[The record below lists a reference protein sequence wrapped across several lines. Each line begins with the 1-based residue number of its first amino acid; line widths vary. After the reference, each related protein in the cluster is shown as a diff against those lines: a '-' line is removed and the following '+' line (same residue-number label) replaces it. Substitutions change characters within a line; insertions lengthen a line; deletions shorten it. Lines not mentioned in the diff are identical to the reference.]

1 MFKHIISYVRGAR
14 VFALAVLSVFLFCSY
29 AYAQNPVQISVPY
42 SMGFEL
48 GDSAKLSQWRLN
60 DGADLSICKERWVI
74 GTAVKTEGKR
84 SLYISYDEGATCTF
98 DTVWNTSYA
107 YFDFTIPSG
116 QYELSFDWRCL
127 GGDETYMCAAV
138 GIAKQMTSMDCNY
151 ERAEFPDYIQS
162 FAESGY
168 RVMRGC
174 SRWQHVSVPFA
185 SNGTRVY
192 RLYFAWRNKNRDSK
206 LPNPVSAC
214 VDNIQITT
222 RNCAKPANLEAEVV
236 GDSVVVTWT
245 GTSAQYCIEY
255 RRYGREKWS
264 VQTGIRDE
272 RFVIEGLDEG
282 AYDIRVRGVC
292 NDVDTSAYTYRT
304 SFGVYYPDRH
314 CINYVDLHGEDVVA
328 TYGTFS
334 NPYANIGVYDTAFT
348 DDPKYWRHTIN
359 WDPDE
364 YDPRTGGRLK
374 IVPEEEVASVRLG
387 NWNVGA
393 EGESL
398 SFFYTVDGENAS
410 ILLLKY
416 AVVLEDPNHGPAD
429 QPHFNLEILDEWG
442 NLIDYTCGT
451 ADFYADSQRPGW
463 NTFGSVTWK
472 DWTTIGL
479 NLDAYDGERL
489 EVRLTTRDCN
499 WSGHFGYAYFTMG
512 CAAAKIV
519 STSCGNDAQMSI
531 AAPSGFAYEW
541 FDKYDNPVPDSIKSE
556 DGRTLL
562 IDPSDTTTYRC
573 HLTYIEEETCGFDL
587 YSSARPRFPIAE
599 FEWQYEPANCQNRVK
614 FINKSHIMTKFNNV
628 TEHHYDQPCDE
639 YEWDFGNGQVGSEK
653 NPVVIFP
660 NKGGFFNVVLYAS
673 IAEGRCVKD
682 TSLIIFLPSIGDK
695 ELRIDTTICEGG
707 YIVFGP
713 QYAGEEREYVNVWKT
728 SAGCDSTV
736 YLNLHL
742 SPQST
747 EQLPDTTICAEIPLT
762 IDGQTYKSHE
772 SGKFYRFYTNQ
783 YGCDSTL
790 WMNVT
795 VLDPILPEITVRE
808 MSDSPNSGAIFIG
821 GAGFDYYTVDGGEP
835 QTADSITGLNGG
847 FYVLEFFNDFGCS
860 VVREAAVS
868 VCMPGWVYQRWGDV
882 LSLKN
887 AEALDTDSATHIFT
901 DFQWYKNNEAIAG
914 ANLSYLYVAEGL
926 DPADSYYLEMTRVSN
941 GEKLTTCP
949 FRPTAVEDQKVVYVY
964 PSPVQVGGTLTVKVS
979 EAASL
984 TIVNMFGD
992 IALTQAL
999 SEGTNSI
1006 AMEVPAGIYV
1016 VQVQI
1021 GSETR
1026 VCRIS
1031 VIE

>member
-1 MFKHIISYVRGAR
+1 MRGAR

-519 STSCGNDAQMSI
+519 STSCGDDAQMSI

-587 YSSARPRFPIAE
+587 YSSTRPRFPIAE

-795 VLDPILPEITVRE
+795 VLDSILPEITVRE

-941 GEKLTTCP
+941 GEKVTTCP

-1006 AMEVPAGIYV
+1006 TMEVPAGIYV

>member
-48 GDSAKLSQWRLN
+48 EDSAKLSQWRLN

-214 VDNIQITT
+214 IDNIQITT

-519 STSCGNDAQMSI
+519 STSCGDDAQMSI

-541 FDKYDNPVPDSIKSE
+541 FDKYDNPVPYSIKSE

-808 MSDSPNSGAIFIG
+808 MSDNPNSGAIFIG

>member
-1 MFKHIISYVRGAR
+1 MFEHIISYVRGAR

-48 GDSAKLSQWRLN
+48 EDSAKLSQWRLN

-519 STSCGNDAQMSI
+519 STSCGDDAQMSI

-795 VLDPILPEITVRE
+795 VLDSILPEITVRE

-941 GEKLTTCP
+941 GEKVTTCP

>member
-14 VFALAVLSVFLFCSY
+14 VFALAVLSVFLFCSH

-48 GDSAKLSQWRLN
+48 EDSAKLSQWRLN

-519 STSCGNDAQMSI
+519 STSCGDDAQMSI

-587 YSSARPRFPIAE
+587 YSSTRPRFPIAE

>member
-48 GDSAKLSQWRLN
+48 EDSAKLSQWRLN

-519 STSCGNDAQMSI
+519 STSCGDDAQMSI

-795 VLDPILPEITVRE
+795 VLDSILPEITVRE

-941 GEKLTTCP
+941 GEKVTTCP
-949 FRPTAVEDQKVVYVY
+949 FLPTAVEDQKVVYVY

-1006 AMEVPAGIYV
+1006 TMEVPAGIYV

>member
-14 VFALAVLSVFLFCSY
+14 VFALAVLSVSLFCPY

-48 GDSAKLSQWRLN
+48 EDSAKLSQWRLN

-795 VLDPILPEITVRE
+795 VLDSILPEITVRE

-941 GEKLTTCP
+941 GEKVTTCP

-1006 AMEVPAGIYV
+1006 TMEVPAGIYV

>member
-1 MFKHIISYVRGAR
+1 
-14 VFALAVLSVFLFCSY
+14 
-29 AYAQNPVQISVPY
+29 
-42 SMGFEL
+42 
-48 GDSAKLSQWRLN
+48 
-60 DGADLSICKERWVI
+60 
-74 GTAVKTEGKR
+74 
-84 SLYISYDEGATCTF
+84 
-98 DTVWNTSYA
+98 
-107 YFDFTIPSG
+107 
-116 QYELSFDWRCL
+116 
-127 GGDETYMCAAV
+127 
-138 GIAKQMTSMDCNY
+138 
-151 ERAEFPDYIQS
+151 
-162 FAESGY
+162 
-168 RVMRGC
+168 
-174 SRWQHVSVPFA
+174 
-185 SNGTRVY
+185 
-192 RLYFAWRNKNRDSK
+192 
-206 LPNPVSAC
+206 
-214 VDNIQITT
+214 
-222 RNCAKPANLEAEVV
+222 
-236 GDSVVVTWT
+236 
-245 GTSAQYCIEY
+245 
-255 RRYGREKWS
+255 
-264 VQTGIRDE
+264 
-272 RFVIEGLDEG
+272 
-282 AYDIRVRGVC
+282 
-292 NDVDTSAYTYRT
+292 
-304 SFGVYYPDRH
+304 
-314 CINYVDLHGEDVVA
+314 
-328 TYGTFS
+328 
-334 NPYANIGVYDTAFT
+334 
-348 DDPKYWRHTIN
+348 
-359 WDPDE
+359 
-364 YDPRTGGRLK
+364 
-374 IVPEEEVASVRLG
+374 
-387 NWNVGA
+387 
-393 EGESL
+393 
-398 SFFYTVDGENAS
+398 
-410 ILLLKY
+410 
-416 AVVLEDPNHGPAD
+416 
-429 QPHFNLEILDEWG
+429 
-442 NLIDYTCGT
+442 
-451 ADFYADSQRPGW
+451 
-463 NTFGSVTWK
+463 
-472 DWTTIGL
+472 
-479 NLDAYDGERL
+479 
-489 EVRLTTRDCN
+489 
-499 WSGHFGYAYFTMG
+499 
-512 CAAAKIV
+512 
-519 STSCGNDAQMSI
+519 
-531 AAPSGFAYEW
+531 
-541 FDKYDNPVPDSIKSE
+541 
-556 DGRTLL
+556 
-562 IDPSDTTTYRC
+562 
-573 HLTYIEEETCGFDL
+573 
-587 YSSARPRFPIAE
+587 
-599 FEWQYEPANCQNRVK
+599 
-614 FINKSHIMTKFNNV
+614 MTKFNNV

-795 VLDPILPEITVRE
+795 VLDSILPEITVRE

-941 GEKLTTCP
+941 GEKVTTCP

-1006 AMEVPAGIYV
+1006 TMEVPAGIYV

>member
-48 GDSAKLSQWRLN
+48 EDSAKLSQWRLN

-206 LPNPVSAC
+206 LLNPVSAC

-222 RNCAKPANLEAEVV
+222 RNCAKPADLEAEVV

-519 STSCGNDAQMSI
+519 STSCGDDAQMSI

-808 MSDSPNSGAIFIG
+808 MSDNPNSGAIFIG

-941 GEKLTTCP
+941 GEKVTTCP

>member
-48 GDSAKLSQWRLN
+48 EDSAKLSQWRLN

-795 VLDPILPEITVRE
+795 VLDSILPEITVRE

-1006 AMEVPAGIYV
+1006 TMEVPAGIYV

>member
-48 GDSAKLSQWRLN
+48 EDSAKLSQWRLN

-519 STSCGNDAQMSI
+519 STSCGDDAQMSI

-587 YSSARPRFPIAE
+587 YSSTRPRFPIAE

-795 VLDPILPEITVRE
+795 VLDSILPEITVRE

>member
-1 MFKHIISYVRGAR
+1 MFKHIILYVRGAR

-48 GDSAKLSQWRLN
+48 EDSAKLSQWRLN

-214 VDNIQITT
+214 IDNIQITT

-519 STSCGNDAQMSI
+519 STSCGDDAQMSI

-1006 AMEVPAGIYV
+1006 TMEVPAGIYV

>member
-1 MFKHIISYVRGAR
+1 MFKHIILYVRGAR

-48 GDSAKLSQWRLN
+48 EESAKLSQWRLN

-519 STSCGNDAQMSI
+519 STSCGDDAQMSI

>member
-1 MFKHIISYVRGAR
+1 
-14 VFALAVLSVFLFCSY
+14 
-29 AYAQNPVQISVPY
+29 
-42 SMGFEL
+42 
-48 GDSAKLSQWRLN
+48 
-60 DGADLSICKERWVI
+60 
-74 GTAVKTEGKR
+74 
-84 SLYISYDEGATCTF
+84 
-98 DTVWNTSYA
+98 
-107 YFDFTIPSG
+107 
-116 QYELSFDWRCL
+116 
-127 GGDETYMCAAV
+127 
-138 GIAKQMTSMDCNY
+138 
-151 ERAEFPDYIQS
+151 
-162 FAESGY
+162 
-168 RVMRGC
+168 
-174 SRWQHVSVPFA
+174 
-185 SNGTRVY
+185 
-192 RLYFAWRNKNRDSK
+192 
-206 LPNPVSAC
+206 
-214 VDNIQITT
+214 
-222 RNCAKPANLEAEVV
+222 
-236 GDSVVVTWT
+236 
-245 GTSAQYCIEY
+245 
-255 RRYGREKWS
+255 
-264 VQTGIRDE
+264 
-272 RFVIEGLDEG
+272 
-282 AYDIRVRGVC
+282 
-292 NDVDTSAYTYRT
+292 
-304 SFGVYYPDRH
+304 
-314 CINYVDLHGEDVVA
+314 
-328 TYGTFS
+328 
-334 NPYANIGVYDTAFT
+334 
-348 DDPKYWRHTIN
+348 
-359 WDPDE
+359 
-364 YDPRTGGRLK
+364 
-374 IVPEEEVASVRLG
+374 
-387 NWNVGA
+387 
-393 EGESL
+393 
-398 SFFYTVDGENAS
+398 
-410 ILLLKY
+410 
-416 AVVLEDPNHGPAD
+416 
-429 QPHFNLEILDEWG
+429 
-442 NLIDYTCGT
+442 
-451 ADFYADSQRPGW
+451 
-463 NTFGSVTWK
+463 
-472 DWTTIGL
+472 
-479 NLDAYDGERL
+479 
-489 EVRLTTRDCN
+489 
-499 WSGHFGYAYFTMG
+499 
-512 CAAAKIV
+512 
-519 STSCGNDAQMSI
+519 MSI

-941 GEKLTTCP
+941 GEKVTTCP

>member
-1 MFKHIISYVRGAR
+1 MFKHITSYVRGAR

-48 GDSAKLSQWRLN
+48 EDSAKLSQWRLN

-519 STSCGNDAQMSI
+519 STSCGDDAQMSI

-795 VLDPILPEITVRE
+795 VLDSILPEITVRE

-1006 AMEVPAGIYV
+1006 TMEVPAGIYV

>member
-1 MFKHIISYVRGAR
+1 MRGAR
-14 VFALAVLSVFLFCSY
+14 VFALAVLSVFLFYSY

-519 STSCGNDAQMSI
+519 STSCGDDAQMSI

-587 YSSARPRFPIAE
+587 YSSTRPRFPIAE

-795 VLDPILPEITVRE
+795 VLDSILPEITVRE

-926 DPADSYYLEMTRVSN
+926 DPADSYHLEMTRVSN

>member
-206 LPNPVSAC
+206 LPIPVSAC

-519 STSCGNDAQMSI
+519 STSCGDDAQMSI

-941 GEKLTTCP
+941 GEKVTTCP

-1006 AMEVPAGIYV
+1006 TMEVPAGIYV